1 MWIERDFSVNRQS
14 QARLPIGILVGPRQV
29 GKTHL
34 LLHELG
40 ANLRVLSLDDLTTR
54 EQLQSDPALM
64 LGDLDRPVLIDE
76 AQYAPA
82 VFPELKR
89 RIDEHRLALVN
100 DRNPKPLPEIW
111 MTGSN
116 MTLLDQEV
124 RESLAGRASY
134 HHLHGLSVHELKDRF
149 RFEDV
154 LFRGGWPELYRDRTL
169 NPINYL
175 NDIIRVFVE
184 KDIIQASGILKTG
197 AFLKALRLL
206 AGRTAQTLVSSEV
219 GAQAG
224 VKGETLSDWVSLLSR
239 NGVIHELPPYFSN
252 RNKRI
257 IKSPRIHFLDIGL
270 ATRLQGWQS
279 SDPVLQGPAAGALF
293 ESLVY
298 SELIK
303 TRDHLGCAMQLYS
316 YRTKEGEEVD
326 FLMELENRS
335 GPPMGIAIEVKL
347 AVQGQVSPVWP
358 KHIKRDFESLQ
369 HLWCVTLGGSP
380 RVLKDGTQVFPIT
393 ELASRILELA
403 R

>member
-64 LGDLDRPVLIDE
+64 LGDMDRPVLIDE

-100 DRNPKPLPEIW
+100 GRNPKPLPEIW

-134 HHLHGLSVHELKDRF
+134 YHLHGLSVHELKDRF

-154 LFRGGWPELYRDRTL
+154 LFRGGWPELYRDPTL
-169 NPINYL
+169 NPIHYL

-206 AGRTAQTLVSSEV
+206 AGRTAQTLVASEV

-303 TRDHLGCAMQLYS
+303 TRDHLGCAIQLYS

-326 FLMELENRS
+326 FLMELENHS

-358 KHIKRDFESLQ
+358 KHIKRDFEPLQ
-369 HLWCVTLGGSP
+369 HLWCVTLGGHP